1 MVVIVIIAPVNHRPV
16 LPISANNN
24 DRKVSLKSSTAN
36 IPSSF
41 WVVQRSR
48 KEESGGECNL
58 TKSTLVL
65 NIKEQILYL
74 YEKQEPT
81 IKF

>member
-24 DRKVSLKSSTAN
+24 NRKVSLKSSTAN

-48 KEESGGECNL
+48 KEGSGEEGNL

-65 NIKEQILYL
+65 NR
-74 YEKQEPT
+74 
-81 IKF
+81 